1 MIKYPIAVV
10 LVAGGMLAM
19 TACGSSPGTVAG
31 GSTTSASPSPTGASA
46 SPSASPSAPPVAD
59 CGTATPRTGDLV
71 ELTRADNGEKLCVNL
86 GATVEVLLQ
95 GTTADKWKP
104 ITSSSQL
111 ILAPKLD
118 PGLTIPAGWTGAA
131 FEAIRSGTAYAGSIR
146 YPCGTGTKGRNDAQC
161 GVIEAYRVNITV
173 ASLRS
178 CTTARTSTS
187 PSMPHYWAYSPL
199 NVTSTGL

>member
-1 MIKYPIAVV
+1 MIKYPIAAVF
-10 LVAGGMLAM
+10 VAGGMLVM

-31 GSTTSASPSPTGASA
+31 GSTSSASPSPTGA
-46 SPSASPSAPPVAD
+46 ASPSAPAAAD

-71 ELTRADNGEKLCVNL
+71 ELTRNDNGERLCVNL

-95 GTTADKWKP
+95 GTSADKWKP

-111 ILAPKLD
+111 ILAPKLE

-146 YPCGTGTKGRNDAQC
+146 YPCGTDTKGRNDAQC

-173 ASLRS
+173 AS
-178 CTTARTSTS
+178 
-187 PSMPHYWAYSPL
+187 
-199 NVTSTGL
+199 